1 MQRRRVTLFVGEIKK
16 DEEKE
21 NFDSA
26 LACQKG
32 LFCRE
37 LEARIYVSIYV
48 ALFLLDWL
56 VFIGCEASRPMS
68 SWNFRRGQNFIA
80 GLSLVATL

>member
-1 MQRRRVTLFVGEIKK
+1 MQRRPVTPCAGEIKK
-16 DEEKE
+16 EEEKE

-68 SWNFRRGQNFIA
+68 S
-80 GLSLVATL
+80 